1 MDGLPN
7 LKITSYSIKA
17 WIPLWKSEYWLLIV
31 LKKYT
36 SSDSPCFLI
45 GTVIKPLN
53 NDWKFLKFAFT
64 STGDWPGVVVIFPVK
79 AFPIDLEKFKNSNS
93 KESKIFFSKTENTSS
108 ILVYL
113 SSERKWSGVC
123 SLPVVIK
130 FK

>member
-1 MDGLPN
+1 M
-7 LKITSYSIKA
+7 KA

-45 GTVIKPLN
+45 GTVIKPLKR
-53 NDWKFLKFAFT
+53 DWKFLKFAFI
-64 STGDWPGVVVIFPVK
+64 STGDWPGVVVAFIPVK
-79 AFPIDLEKFKNSNS
+79 AFPIDLQKFKNSNS

-113 SSERKWSGVC
+113 SSERKWSGVW